1 MTTQASNAQVVLAMA
16 TGCEKARPAVVD
28 ATAVTECLPDLCK
41 YSNFH
46 RIISVIYHFYRWHFR
61 ANKRA
66 ADGSKLLDADI
77 WRKARWCCF
86 KMIQAHHFK
95 EEIQAIKNKKPI
107 SRRSHLARLAPMFG
121 RDELLRVGGR
131 LQNAQL
137 SYDETH
143 PIILPG
149 ECIIVRRLIEYEHR
163 EETMHGGAQL
173 MRSQLAR
180 QFWITLGERIV
191 QSVCRA
197 CIKCTRYRAVPVE
210 QQMAPLPAVRV
221 TPARAFKSIGLDYA
235 GPLPVLFSRAKKA
248 STSKGYVAIFICL
261 ITLAVHIEIV
271 SDLTADAFLAAYARF
286 VARKGR
292 PSIIFSDN
300 GTTFKGA
307 ARELKELFDESS
319 VLTDRVR
326 PHLTRQGMAWSFI
339 PPRAPHF
346 GGLWEAAVRSFKHH
360 FRQVIGDSRL
370 TFEELSTVAARIEA
384 CLNSRPLCPR
394 TNKPDEYAALTPGD
408 LWLGTSVLDY
418 PEPYTEPTP
427 SLNFRSRWRLLRSM
441 RDAFWHRWRKEVL
454 TQMQQRHRWTTPRPC
469 LKPGDMVLMKDDQC
483 PPSTWPLA
491 RVESVHPGKDGLV
504 RVATIRTAD
513 SRYTR
518 PDAKLIELP
527 RDLEVEDYVR
537 KFCLR
542 KPLSQDSVETSN

>member
-1 MTTQASNAQVVLAMA
+1 MYAVTPGGSASLLVAKTKLAPIKVQTIPRLELFAATLFTRLARNFLDKLRHPPARIFCWTNSSVVFEWIKGHPSRWPTFVANRVNEIQTTLPDARWRHVRTEDNPADCATRGLTPRELAAFSLWWAGPAWISCGEETWPSMTTQASNAQVVLAMV

-86 KMIQAHHFK
+86 KVIQAHHFK

-180 QFWITLGERIV
+180 QFWITRGERIV

-248 STSKGYVAIFICL
+248 NTSKGYVAIFICL
-261 ITLAVHIEIV
+261 VTRAVHIEIV
-271 SDLTADAFLAAYARF
+271 SDLTADAFLAAYA
-286 VARKGR
+286 
-292 PSIIFSDN
+292 
-300 GTTFKGA
+300 
-307 ARELKELFDESS
+307 
-319 VLTDRVR
+319 
-326 PHLTRQGMAWSFI
+326 
-339 PPRAPHF
+339 
-346 GGLWEAAVRSFKHH
+346 
-360 FRQVIGDSRL
+360 
-370 TFEELSTVAARIEA
+370 
-384 CLNSRPLCPR
+384 
-394 TNKPDEYAALTPGD
+394 
-408 LWLGTSVLDY
+408 
-418 PEPYTEPTP
+418 
-427 SLNFRSRWRLLRSM
+427 
-441 RDAFWHRWRKEVL
+441 
-454 TQMQQRHRWTTPRPC
+454 
-469 LKPGDMVLMKDDQC
+469 
-483 PPSTWPLA
+483 
-491 RVESVHPGKDGLV
+491 
-504 RVATIRTAD
+504 
-513 SRYTR
+513 
-518 PDAKLIELP
+518 
-527 RDLEVEDYVR
+527 
-537 KFCLR
+537 
-542 KPLSQDSVETSN
+542 

>member
-319 VLTDRVR
+319 VLTDRARV
-326 PHLTRQGMAWSFI
+326 L
-339 PPRAPHF
+339 
-346 GGLWEAAVRSFKHH
+346 GLGYYTEDAVSPTKH
-360 FRQVIGDSRL
+360 
-370 TFEELSTVAARIEA
+370 
-384 CLNSRPLCPR
+384 PL
-394 TNKPDEYAALTPGD
+394 PGRCNASG
-408 LWLGTSVLDY
+408 GTS
-418 PEPYTEPTP
+418 
-427 SLNFRSRWRLLRSM
+427 
-441 RDAFWHRWRKEVL
+441 DAY
-454 TQMQQRHRWTTPRPC
+454 
-469 LKPGDMVLMKDDQC
+469 
-483 PPSTWPLA
+483 
-491 RVESVHPGKDGLV
+491 GLV
-504 RVATIRTAD
+504 LLDVAPQGRGEAL
-513 SRYTR
+513 
-518 PDAKLIELP
+518 AGK
-527 RDLEVEDYVR
+527 
-537 KFCLR
+537 
-542 KPLSQDSVETSN
+542 